1 MHISTHPDALARRIT
16 VSHWIR
22 VQTANRI
29 FRNGH
34 FAPQRSHQRKAI
46 RAKRGNHELRTTG
59 AGLGASVSTAL
70 QFNTNLEDFLL
81 ANSPDPR
88 LHPVQSRSRLSKTSL
103 LLFFFRFFFFFSRC
117 QDDDNNDNS
126 LLAALGRLSR
136 WVEHCP
142 VDATPFFLVSL
153 PTRIRTSSRPGLGI
167 LRIAPGHRLHLRRTN
182 V

>member
-1 MHISTHPDALARRIT
+1 MDNGVASDPISTST
-16 VSHWIR
+16 VQDIPPPR
-22 VQTANRI
+22 
-29 FRNGH
+29 
-34 FAPQRSHQRKAI
+34 
-46 RAKRGNHELRTTG
+46 
-59 AGLGASVSTAL
+59 
-70 QFNTNLEDFLL
+70 FL
-81 ANSPDPR
+81 SF
-88 LHPVQSRSRLSKTSL
+88 
-103 LLFFFRFFFFFSRC
+103 LFFRC

-153 PTRIRTSSRPGLGI
+153 PTRIWTSSRPGLGI